1 MPEKKSAETA
11 KSPTAK
17 VMFNVL
23 DHDISA
29 AGEEGVW
36 CDIQDPATGK
46 PTGFQVL
53 VAHEDSS
60 HVKKAKNKVAGRLQ
74 VQQRRSSRRKMTVDD
89 LEESDLIMA
98 MGGSLD
104 WRTIDTDGD
113 WQHICPHGDELL
125 KHSPENCRKV
135 YEFAQYIPRQ
145 VLDYMEDWAL
155 FTGS

>member
-23 DHDISA
+23 DHDISD

-36 CDIQDPATGK
+36 IDIQDPKTGK

-60 HVKKAKNKVAGRLQ
+60 HVKKARNKVAGRLQ
-74 VQQRRSSRRKMTVDD
+74 FQQRRSSRRKMTMDD
-89 LEESDLIMA
+89 LEEGDLIIA
-98 MGGSLD
+98 LGASLD
-104 WRTIDTDGD
+104 WRTIDTDEK
-113 WQHICPHGDELL
+113 WQYICPHGDELL
-125 KHSPENCRKV
+125 KFTSENCRRV
-135 YEFAQYIPRQ
+135 YEAAPFIPRQ
-145 VLDYMEDWAL
+145 VLDSMDDWAL
-155 FTGS
+155 FTGN